1 MQMMQKSV
9 RGVAVSRRGAATARP
24 AVSRRCVRV
33 NASAST
39 DANLGFKTMR
49 DGVKVAGDETVLTPR
64 FYTTDFDEM
73 EQLFSLEKNP
83 DLNMAEI
90 DAVLA
95 EFKQVGTAS
104 TQNHDTH
111 QKYLG
116 TSRN

>member
-1 MQMMQKSV
+1 MMMQRSA
-9 RGVAVSRRGAATARP
+9 RGVAVSRRSERAAIARP
-24 AVSRRCVRV
+24 SVSRRSVRV

-39 DANLGFKTMR
+39 EAGGFKTMR
-49 DGVKVAGDETVLTPR
+49 EGVKVAGDETVLTPR

-95 EFKQVGTAS
+95 EFKQVRA
-104 TQNHDTH
+104 
-111 QKYLG
+111 
-116 TSRN
+116 